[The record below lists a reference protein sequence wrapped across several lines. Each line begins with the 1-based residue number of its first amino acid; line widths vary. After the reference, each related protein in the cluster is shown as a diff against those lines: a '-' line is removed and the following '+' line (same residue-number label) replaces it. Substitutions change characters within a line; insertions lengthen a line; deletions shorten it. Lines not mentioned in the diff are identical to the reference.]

1 MSVPTNQM
9 KKYLFRETIV
19 IELDLSAT
27 DEDSVMET
35 GTSFVSD
42 LLRGGRIVA
51 EMKNNKIYTYRLNS
65 DGGDVQINN

>member
-27 DEDSVMET
+27 DENSVMET
-35 GTSFVSD
+35 GTNFVHD

-51 EMKNNKIYTYRLNS
+51 EMKSGTNFTYRLNS